1 MNKNNITTSDYA
13 LLILRI
19 GVGIMFVLHGYP
31 KIIGGMEK
39 WTGLGLYGMGSIGIN
54 YFPAFWGFMAAFS
67 EFFGGIMIMLGL
79 WHRYFSLL
87 LLITM
92 LIATCTHLTGGDGIM
107 GASHPIEAA
116 VVFLF
121 LFLSGPGRLA
131 LKLENDILN

>member
-1 MNKNNITTSDYA
+1 MNKNNITTFDYA

-19 GVGIMFVLHGYP
+19 GIGIMFALHCYP

-39 WTGLGLYGMGSIGIN
+39 WAGLGSYGMGSIGIN
-54 YFPAFWGFMAAFS
+54 YFPTFWGFLAAFS

-79 WHRYFSLL
+79 WQRYFSLL
-87 LLITM
+87 LLLTM
-92 LIATCTHLTGGDGIM
+92 LIATCTHLAGGDGIM
-107 GASHPIEAA
+107 GASHAIEAA

-131 LKLENDILN
+131 LKPDNDIIN